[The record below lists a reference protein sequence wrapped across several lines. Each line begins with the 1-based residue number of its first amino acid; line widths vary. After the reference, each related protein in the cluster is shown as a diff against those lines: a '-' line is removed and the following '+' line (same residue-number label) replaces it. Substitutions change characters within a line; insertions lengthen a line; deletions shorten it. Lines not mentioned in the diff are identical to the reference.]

1 MLRSPLRSTVWR
13 CNMGTHHPACGCQRL
28 APTRACPPARLPAGL
43 PTLQERQL
51 YAAELEANN
60 GVLYRAELIAVPAPE
75 SIAADKGIKRAA
87 DKVSRHACLPP
98 CIAANRADAGRLPA
112 CGCLPFL
119 LRAKCSILWQSAA

>member
-1 MLRSPLRSTVWR
+1 M
-13 CNMGTHHPACGCQRL
+13 
-28 APTRACPPARLPAGL
+28 PARLPAGL

-87 DKVSRHACLPP
+87 DKVSMPVCLLP
-98 CIAANRADAGRLPA
+98 CIAANRADAGRPPA
-112 CGCLPFL
+112 CGCLPFV